1 MSIFH
6 LIAVGFLSGF
16 GFANSSP
23 VDPDIDNYAKYV
35 SAYDKQYTANEFIE
49 HYGHYRDNLAYINT
63 RNANK
68 SLTYELGVNA
78 FTDISQSD
86 FARTYLSNSYFPHQR
101 PIVPPLPY
109 PTGVP
114 SAVDW
119 RAEGWVTDVKD
130 QQQCGSC
137 WAFSAVGAIEGQHA
151 NATGHL
157 VSLSEQNLVDC
168 SYGYGCEGCEGG
180 WPEAAMRYV
189 ASNGGLD
196 TEASYPY
203 TADDGSCAYN
213 KSEAG
218 GYVSKTHNVTSGDMG
233 ALYSAIAKI
242 GPISVAIDA
251 EGDFQFYSAGVFS
264 STECSSQMLDH
275 AVLAVGYGVSPS
287 KQKYIIVKNS
297 WGSDWG
303 MDGYIYMS
311 AEIPN
316 MCGIASCASYP
327 TVMPKGKHGCIE

>member
-6 LIAVGFLSGF
+6 LIMIGFLSVVGLNNVN
-16 GFANSSP
+16 A
-23 VDPDIDNYAKYV
+23 VDPGIMGYTQYV
-35 SAYDKQYTANEFIE
+35 NTYGKRYNADEFTE
-49 HYGHYRDNLAYINT
+49 HYGYYRDNVEYINV

-78 FTDISQSD
+78 FTDISRSE
-86 FARTYLSNSYFPHQR
+86 FSSVYLSNSYSPHNM
-101 PIVPPLPY
+101 PLVRQTRY
-109 PTGVP
+109 PNDVP
-114 SAVDW
+114 STIDW
-119 RAEGWVTDVKD
+119 RASGWVTDVKD

-151 NATGHL
+151 NVTGKL

-168 SYGYGCEGCEGG
+168 SYGYGCEGCGGG

-189 ASNGGLD
+189 EKNGGLD
-196 TEASYPY
+196 TEVSYPY

-213 KSEAG
+213 KSESG
-218 GYVSKTHNVTSGDMG
+218 GYVTKTHNVTSGDMN
-233 ALYSAIAKI
+233 ALYSAIARI

-251 EGDFQFYSAGVFS
+251 ESDFQFYSAGIFS
-264 STECSSQMLDH
+264 STECSSEMLDH
-275 AVLAVGYGVSPS
+275 AVLAVGYGISPG

-303 MDGYIYMS
+303 MNGYIYMS

-327 TVMPKGKHGCIE
+327 TVLSKGNHSHV